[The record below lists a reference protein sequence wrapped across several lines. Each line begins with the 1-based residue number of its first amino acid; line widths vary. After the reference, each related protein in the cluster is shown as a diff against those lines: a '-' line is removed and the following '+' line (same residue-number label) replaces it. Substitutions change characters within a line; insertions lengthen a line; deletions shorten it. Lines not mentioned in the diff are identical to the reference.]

1 MHPELSD
8 DSRRLRTELRNYFA
22 EIIDDDDRRALV
34 DQTEGGPVF
43 DRILRRMGRDG
54 WLGLGWPTEYGGR

>member
-43 DRILRRMGRDG
+43 DRIL
-54 WLGLGWPTEYGGR
+54 